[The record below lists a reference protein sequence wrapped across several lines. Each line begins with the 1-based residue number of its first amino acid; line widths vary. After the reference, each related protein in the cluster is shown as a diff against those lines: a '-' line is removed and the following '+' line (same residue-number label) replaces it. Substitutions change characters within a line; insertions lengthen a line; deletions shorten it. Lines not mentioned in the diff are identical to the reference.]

1 MRRVDQLGGNSVFHG
16 LCEQKILLHR
26 LFQEYVHCLY
36 HSCWILV
43 LQATDNIEYIVYGEY
58 ESDPFWYIENPNLV
72 FPGFLFTSVITL
84 IIIWPM
90 AYFIRSIPGFSQVL

>member
-1 MRRVDQLGGNSVFHG
+1 MYTAYIIQEVFPIFAAT
-16 LCEQKILLHR
+16 K
-26 LFQEYVHCLY
+26 
-36 HSCWILV
+36 CWILV
-43 LQATDNIEYIVYGEY
+43 LQATDNIEYIVHGEY